1 MLHAKEKQIAELE
14 SEVKAMNSGLQQL
27 GQQAVQH
34 QADSQQKLQQ
44 IRRLETIIES
54 QSSEIEDLLIRR
66 GQLEQEVSRLKS
78 QVELTQS
85 SKDKI
90 ILKLKQE
97 MRLQAHQTS
106 VMNGTLTNAS
116 AYAIQQANASN
127 YNVTGGSNVVGLL
140 NASPQ

>member
-1 MLHAKEKQIAELE
+1 
-14 SEVKAMNSGLQQL
+14 MNSGLQQL

>member
-1 MLHAKEKQIAELE
+1 
-14 SEVKAMNSGLQQL
+14 MNSGLQQL

-97 MRLQAHQTS
+97 MRLQAQQTS